1 MNNEQVLQPDNVEL
15 IKNSRVGTSTKSS
28 IAVDDP
34 ATGHVI
40 GHVPDLT
47 PRQILRAIESA
58 ETAFYKWRDVP
69 LRERCEKLFRWYQ
82 LMLEKEEE
90 LAGILTG
97 EQGKPLSESRGEIR
111 YAASYIQWYA
121 QPGLQDQG
129 SVLPYSSIDESM
141 IVITE
146 PVGVCAAI
154 TPWNFPA
161 AMITRKVAPAL
172 AAGCTMLVKPALET
186 PLTAIA
192 IAELAIQ
199 AGIPEGVLSIV
210 TGDGEA
216 IGKIFSE
223 SAVVRK
229 LSFTG
234 STRVGR
240 LLMAS
245 SASTVKRLSLELGGN
260 APFIVCETAD
270 VERAVQGAI
279 QSKFRNA
286 GQTCVCAN
294 AFYVH
299 ANVYDE
305 FTEKFIARVNQLM
318 LGNGKNESVDI
329 GPLINENALEKVEK
343 IVADAVKKGAVIA
356 CGGERWVN
364 SERWYYPTVLLNADS
379 SMRCVNEEIFGPVA
393 PIVRYDDETALLEEL
408 RQQQT
413 GLAAY
418 FYSQNLGQVNRLSRA
433 LEVGMIGVNSGV
445 ISDAAVPFGG
455 VKSSGIGREGGR
467 HGIEEYLETKYIK
480 LSY

>member
-47 PRQILRAIESA
+47 PRQIFRAIESA

-90 LAGILTG
+90 LAGILTS

-234 STRVGR
+234 STHG
-240 LLMAS
+240 
-245 SASTVKRLSLELGGN
+245 
-260 APFIVCETAD
+260 FISFND
-270 VERAVQGAI
+270 
-279 QSKFRNA
+279 
-286 GQTCVCAN
+286 
-294 AFYVH
+294 
-299 ANVYDE
+299 
-305 FTEKFIARVNQLM
+305 
-318 LGNGKNESVDI
+318 
-329 GPLINENALEKVEK
+329 
-343 IVADAVKKGAVIA
+343 
-356 CGGERWVN
+356 
-364 SERWYYPTVLLNADS
+364 
-379 SMRCVNEEIFGPVA
+379 
-393 PIVRYDDETALLEEL
+393 
-408 RQQQT
+408 
-413 GLAAY
+413 
-418 FYSQNLGQVNRLSRA
+418 
-433 LEVGMIGVNSGV
+433 
-445 ISDAAVPFGG
+445 
-455 VKSSGIGREGGR
+455 
-467 HGIEEYLETKYIK
+467 
-480 LSY
+480 

>member
-1 MNNEQVLQPDNVEL
+1 
-15 IKNSRVGTSTKSS
+15 
-28 IAVDDP
+28 
-34 ATGHVI
+34 
-40 GHVPDLT
+40 
-47 PRQILRAIESA
+47 
-58 ETAFYKWRDVP
+58 
-69 LRERCEKLFRWYQ
+69 
-82 LMLEKEEE
+82 
-90 LAGILTG
+90 
-97 EQGKPLSESRGEIR
+97 
-111 YAASYIQWYA
+111 
-121 QPGLQDQG
+121 
-129 SVLPYSSIDESM
+129 
-141 IVITE
+141 
-146 PVGVCAAI
+146 
-154 TPWNFPA
+154 
-161 AMITRKVAPAL
+161 
-172 AAGCTMLVKPALET
+172 
-186 PLTAIA
+186 
-192 IAELAIQ
+192 
-199 AGIPEGVLSIV
+199 
-210 TGDGEA
+210 
-216 IGKIFSE
+216 
-223 SAVVRK
+223 
-229 LSFTG
+229 
-234 STRVGR
+234 
-240 LLMAS
+240 MAS
-245 SASTVKRLSLELGGN
+245 SASTIKRLSLELGGN

-299 ANVYDE
+299 AKVYDE
-305 FTEKFIARVNQLM
+305 FTAKFIARVNQLM

-329 GPLINENALEKVEK
+329 GPLINENALEKVEQ

>member
-1 MNNEQVLQPDNVEL
+1 MDNKQVLQPKSAAL
-15 IKNSRVGTSTKSS
+15 IAGNWLDTSPETS
-28 IAVDDP
+28 IAVNDP
-34 ATGHVI
+34 ATGNVI
-40 GHVPDLT
+40 GHVPNFT
-47 PRQILRAIESA
+47 AEQIGQAIETA
-58 ETAFYKWRDVP
+58 ETAFYQWRDVP
-69 LRERCEKLFRWYQ
+69 VRERCEKLLKWYQ
-82 LMLEKEEE
+82 LILEQEEE
-90 LAGILTG
+90 LADILTT
-97 EQGKPLSESRGEIR
+97 EQGKPIAEARGEIR

-121 QPGLQDQG
+121 QPSLQEQG
-129 SVLPYSSIDESM
+129 SMLPYSANDDSM
-141 IVITE
+141 MVITE

-172 AAGCTMLVKPALET
+172 ASGCTMLVKPALET
-186 PLTAIA
+186 PFTAIA
-192 IAELAIQ
+192 MAELAIK

-210 TGDGEA
+210 TGDGSA
-216 IGKIFSE
+216 VGKVFSD

-234 STRVGR
+234 STRVGS
-240 LLMAS
+240 LLMAAC
-245 SASTVKRLSLELGGN
+245 ASTVKRLSLELGGN

-270 VERAVQGAI
+270 VDQAVEGAI

-299 ANVYDE
+299 ANVYED
-305 FTEKFIARVNQLM
+305 FTAKFTARVKQLM
-318 LGNGKNESVDI
+318 LGNGRNESVDI
-329 GPLINENALEKVEK
+329 GPLINENALEKVEEL
-343 IVADAVKKGAVIA
+343 VADAIKKGAVIA
-356 CGGERWVN
+356 CGGERWAN
-364 SERWYYPTVLLNADS
+364 SERWYKPTVLLEANE
-379 SMRCVNEEIFGPVA
+379 SMCCVNEEIFGPVA
-393 PIVRYDDETALLEEL
+393 PIVKYDDEDALLERL
-408 RQQQT
+408 RRQQT

-418 FYSQNLGQVNRLSRA
+418 FYSQNLGQIKRLSRA
-433 LEVGMIGVNSGV
+433 LEVGMMGVNSGI

>member
-1 MNNEQVLQPDNVEL
+1 MNNEQVLPSKSEVSVNNQWAGKLAD
-15 IKNSRVGTSTKSS
+15 SS
-28 IAVDDP
+28 IAVTDP
-34 ATGHVI
+34 ATGNVI
-40 GHVPDLT
+40 GHVPSLT
-47 PRQILRAIESA
+47 AKQVNRAIESA
-58 ETAFYKWRDVP
+58 ESAFYQWRDVP

-82 LMLEKEEE
+82 LILEHEEE
-90 LAGILTG
+90 LAGILTS

-121 QPGLQDQG
+121 QPSLQEQG
-129 SVLPYSSIDESM
+129 SILPYSTTGESM
-141 IVITE
+141 MVITE

-161 AMITRKVAPAL
+161 AMITRKAAPAL
-172 AAGCTMLVKPALET
+172 AAGCTMLVKPAPET
-186 PLTAIA
+186 PFTALKIV
-192 IAELAIQ
+192 ELARQ
-199 AGIPEGVLSIV
+199 AGIPEGVLSVV

-216 IGKIFSE
+216 IGKTFSA
-223 SAVVRK
+223 SNRVRK

-234 STRVGR
+234 STQVGR

-245 SASTVKRLSLELGGN
+245 CASSVKRLSLELGGN
-260 APFIVCETAD
+260 APFIVCETANID
-270 VERAVQGAI
+270 FAVEGAM

-294 AFYVH
+294 TFYVH
-299 ANVYDE
+299 AKVYEE
-305 FTEKFIARVNQLM
+305 FTAKFIARVNQLM
-318 LGNGKNESVDI
+318 LGNGKNESLDI
-329 GPLINENALEKVEK
+329 GPLINESALEKVELL
-343 IVADAVKKGAVIA
+343 VADAVRKGAVIA

-364 SERWYYPTVLLNADS
+364 SERWYSPTVLLNADN

-393 PIVRYDDETALLEEL
+393 PVVRYDDENTLLEEL
-408 RQQQT
+408 RCQQT
-413 GLAAY
+413 GLAGY
-418 FYSQNLGQVNRLSRA
+418 FYSQNVGQIKRLSRA

-480 LSY
+480 LSD